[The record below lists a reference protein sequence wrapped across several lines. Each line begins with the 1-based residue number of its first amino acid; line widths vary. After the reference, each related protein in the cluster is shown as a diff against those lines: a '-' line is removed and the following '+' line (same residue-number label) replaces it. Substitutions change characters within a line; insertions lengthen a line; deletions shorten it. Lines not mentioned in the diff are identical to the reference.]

1 MQARDLPQRQHT
13 ARCFKAPPLLLS
25 PALPLTLRERVE
37 RWGDQMVT
45 APALF

>member
-1 MQARDLPQRQHT
+1 MMD
-13 ARCFKAPPLLLS
+13 LLLILERVKA
-25 PALPLTLRERVE
+25 ALPLTLRERVE